1 MCVYEC
7 VHVCVC
13 WESQGENSS
22 TTCQFQP
29 LEPGWQ
35 TWIFASGTLMGPQV
49 DTTSQ
54 EDPSCCLGFIGYMHL
69 YTEANEVI
77 LMSSHTVTDL
87 GGSRQHLN
95 DT

>member
-1 MCVYEC
+1 
-7 VHVCVC
+7 
-13 WESQGENSS
+13 
-22 TTCQFQP
+22 
-29 LEPGWQ
+29 
-35 TWIFASGTLMGPQV
+35 MGPQV